1 MSIKYIQKSD
11 FNIFRQSYKPLIFVS
26 AFFDIG
32 RGQWPNSARSVD
44 RYIYQ
49 VFVTI
54 CLLIII

>member
-44 RYIYQ
+44 RYIK
-49 VFVTI
+49 F
-54 CLLIII
+54 L